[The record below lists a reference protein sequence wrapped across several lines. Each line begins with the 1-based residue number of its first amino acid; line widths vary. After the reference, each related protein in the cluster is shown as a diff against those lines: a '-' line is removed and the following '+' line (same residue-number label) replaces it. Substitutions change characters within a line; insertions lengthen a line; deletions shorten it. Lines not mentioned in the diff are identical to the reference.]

1 MFMLVLSAE
10 GTVEAVGQV
19 TRHFEVNHA
28 YSGGPSI
35 FDPINRPPSVQ
46 ELYFKAAPTP
56 IEHIRECDCYRTDG
70 LRGTHIF
77 SRCPVAVNK
86 WTDDYCMAGKVQV
99 C

>member
-1 MFMLVLSAE
+1 MLVCLTAE
-10 GTVEAVGQV
+10 GTVEAVSQV

-28 YSGGPSI
+28 FSGPSI
-35 FDPINRPPSVQ
+35 FDPFNRPQSVQ
-46 ELYFKAAPTP
+46 ELYLKAAPTP

-70 LRGTHIF
+70 MRGAYIF

-86 WTDDYCMAGKVQV
+86 WTDDFGTPGKVQV